1 MRTGIYADLF
11 VVPKIEKTTGKV
23 PALCTGRRIHAGGI
37 PFTFRNPEA
46 AEAAVENKKKERPA
60 VSRAGLAFWCT
71 GSLFSGSLGTA
82 SRFLRRTE
90 TALRRKGKM
99 LPEAAR
105 RRRRILCRRILCP
118 VRQKMLRGSAQY
130 PGDGS

>member
-23 PALCTGRRIHAGGI
+23 PALCTGQRIHAGGI

-46 AEAAVENKKKERPA
+46 AEAAVENKKKERLA
-60 VSRAGLAFWCT
+60 VSRAGLALWCT

-82 SRFLRRTE
+82 SRFLCGRRGRT
-90 TALRRKGKM
+90 
-99 LPEAAR
+99 LPEATR